1 MNSHKENKMANEEN
15 SSGMLRVKL
24 EADRV
29 AIASIL
35 YKNGYSVKP
44 VRQRRNGSSY
54 DYFVK
59 YDLENP
65 DATGGL

>member
-1 MNSHKENKMANEEN
+1 MKNDKTESDP
-15 SSGMLRVKL
+15 STSGMLRVRL

-44 VRQRRNGSSY
+44 IRVRRNGSSY

-65 DATGGL
+65 DAVGGP